1 MLWVD
6 KRVFHG
12 KTLASEGQREAV
24 IPTGLWAESI
34 LLISVIV
41 LRGATPTVAVCAA
54 LGGTAVVR
62 SALEAEWELAG
73 LTISIAT
80 HGKQGWGAEE
90 REKMPLR
97 ERSAWAKLASHPLA
111 SSYKSNCCCVKI
123 STANNL

>member
-6 KRVFHG
+6 KRVFHI
-12 KTLASEGQREAV
+12 KMLVSEGQREAV

-41 LRGATPTVAVCAA
+41 LSGATPTVAVCAA

-73 LTISIAT
+73 LSISIAT
-80 HGKQGWGAEE
+80 HGKQGWGVEE
-90 REKMPLR
+90 REKTPLR
-97 ERSAWAKLASHPLA
+97 EISAWAELASHPLA
-111 SSYKSNCCCVKI
+111 GSYKSNCCCVKI
-123 STANNL
+123 LLANNL